1 MINRILVNF
10 YGEEEVADL
19 CKFADILASKYRAE
33 ICGIYVKD
41 MREYELMPPAVE
53 GVVMDG
59 VSNCTLREC
68 EEAEKYKAEK
78 IEKKYKAFFPDFK
91 FIVDDGI
98 GTDVILQNMR
108 GFDLLLLYKGNGIT
122 SEIKSILKS
131 RYKPV
136 ILVPENVED
145 GLKNIL
151 FADDNSE
158 NSNKSFFSFANIF
171 GENFTYNVVNVEL
184 EEKSTGIVEY
194 MEYAGI
200 KKNIIEKSGDEFEGI
215 KSEFDK
221 NDLMI
226 MGNLKYFY
234 MIEKIIGK
242 TGAKLL
248 EHSTLPIFIG

>member
-10 YGEEEVADL
+10 YGEDEIEDL
-19 CKFADILASKYRAE
+19 CKFTAALALKYRAVV
-33 ICGIYVKD
+33 CGIYVKD
-41 MREYELMPPAVE
+41 MRQYELMPPAIE
-53 GVVMDG
+53 GIVIDG
-59 VSNCTLREC
+59 ASNFAIRES
-68 EEAEKYKAEK
+68 EEAEKIKAEK
-78 IEKKYKAFFPDFK
+78 IEEGFRNFFPEEK
-91 FIVDDGI
+91 FIIEDGI
-98 GTDVILQNMR
+98 GTDLVLQNMR
-108 GFDLLLLYKGNGIT
+108 GYDILVLYDGNGVS

-136 ILVPENVED
+136 ILVPKGVED
-145 GLKNIL
+145 GFKNIL

-171 GENFTYNVVNVEL
+171 GENFTYNVVNVNL
-184 EEKSTGIVEY
+184 EEKSTGVLEY
-194 MEYAGI
+194 MDYAGI
-200 KKNIIEKSGDEFEGI
+200 KKNIVEKTGDEYEELKVEFE
-215 KSEFDK
+215 K

-248 EHSTLPIFIG
+248 EHSTIPIFIG